1 MSKSVAILACAALV
15 ALCSRPAL
23 AGVVITEQETIAGGI
38 QAQAGERTLMVED
51 NKEKVVTAQ
60 NTFIIDLD
68 KNVMY
73 VLDPKEKSY
82 SELPFPPQGVVAKLV
97 GGPALHTMNF
107 AKNGKSRDVAGYKCE
122 EYAGSGKYMMAEFSI
137 VSCVSNKA
145 PGAAEYSAFQK
156 AMIAKL
162 KSAAVEMPS
171 KYPDGV
177 PLAEDINAKIVIS
190 GADAARL
197 PPDVVEQLKK
207 ELAGRPPMVTKT
219 ELKQISLKKLGAE
232 TFRPPAGFTKAE
244 QPPPGAAPGG
254 HSHDGEPPA
263 PGNAAPP
270 SSAP

>member
-1 MSKSVAILACAALV
+1 MTKSVAVLACAVVLALS
-15 ALCSRPAL
+15 AGPAL
-23 AGVVITEQETIAGGI
+23 AGVVITEQETITGGM
-38 QAQAGERTLMVED
+38 QSQTAERTLMVQD
-51 NKEKVVTAQ
+51 NREKVVTAQ

-73 VLDPKEKSY
+73 VIDPKEKNY

-107 AKNGKSRDVAGYKCE
+107 AKNGKSRDVVGYKCE

-137 VSCVSNKA
+137 ISCVSNQA

-162 KSAAVEMPS
+162 KSAAVEMPT

-177 PLAEDINAKIVIS
+177 PLAEDISAKIVIS

-207 ELAGRPPMVTKT
+207 QLAERPPMVTKT
-219 ELKQISLKKLGAE
+219 ELKQISLKKLDAE
-232 TFRPPAGFTKAE
+232 TFRPPAGFTKS
-244 QPPPGAAPGG
+244 QPSPPPGAAPPG
-254 HSHDGEPPA
+254 